1 MSRSAHRARG
11 TIYVLLAATL
21 WGTTGTAA
29 ALAPEVGPLTVGAAV
44 MGIGGL
50 LQGLI
55 AARPMAAR
63 IRDLRSQRSLIL
75 LGAAAIA
82 IYPLAFYS
90 SMRLAGVAVG
100 TVVSIGLAPII
111 AAAIE
116 RIVDRRPLSRRWL
129 VSTAISLL
137 GICALTVAHTAGE
150 GGLGNQGESGSA
162 PGSRPLLG
170 IGLAVLAAATYAL
183 YSWVAATLMLRG
195 LPTRTAMGAL
205 FGLGGLLLLPVVI
218 LAGAPILTTPSNLA
232 AVAYLAVVPM
242 FLGYVLFGRGLAAV
256 SASTAT
262 TLSLWEPV
270 VAAFLAVL
278 VLHEQLPALGW
289 IGVTLVL
296 IGLAVLSVR
305 RPPTSVNARGTS
317 SDPTNSASIQK

>member
-1 MSRSAHRARG
+1 MGGATHRAGG

-29 ALAPEVGPLTVGAAV
+29 ALAPGVGPLAVGAAA

-55 AARPMAAR
+55 AVRPMAAH
-63 IRDLRSQRSLIL
+63 IRELRRQRVMIL

-90 SMRLAGVAVG
+90 SMRLAGVTVG
-100 TVVSIGLAPII
+100 TVVSIGLAPVI
-111 AAAIE
+111 AAVIE
-116 RIVDRRPLSRRWL
+116 RIADRRPLSRRWL
-129 VSTAISLL
+129 VSTGISLL
-137 GICALTVAHTAGE
+137 GICALTVAHATDVAGPGDLGDTAPV
-150 GGLGNQGESGSA
+150 SGW
-162 PGSRPLLG
+162 RPLLG
-170 IGLAVLAAATYAL
+170 LGLAVLAAGTYAL

-195 LPTRTAMGAL
+195 LPARAAMGAL

-218 LAGAPILTTPSNLA
+218 IAGAPILATPGNLA

-278 VLHEQLPALGW
+278 VLREQLPALGW
-289 IGVTLVL
+289 IGVALVL
-296 IGLAVLSVR
+296 IGLAVLTVR
-305 RPPTSVNARGTS
+305 RPTTPAEPPSAS
-317 SDPTNSASIQK
+317 SDSTRSASIQK

>member
-1 MSRSAHRARG
+1 MNHAHRASG

-29 ALAPEVGPLTVGAAV
+29 ALAPDVGPLAVGAAA

-55 AARPMAAR
+55 AIRPMAAH
-63 IRDLRSQRSLIL
+63 IRELRSHRWMLL
-75 LGAAAIA
+75 LGALAIA

-100 TVVSIGLAPII
+100 TVVSIGLAPIV
-111 AAAIE
+111 AAVIE
-116 RIVDRRPLSRRWL
+116 RIVDHRPLSRRWL
-129 VSTAISLL
+129 VSTGISLF
-137 GICALTVAHTAGE
+137 GICALTIAHTSGDTN
-150 GGLGNQGESGSA
+150 LGDATGA
-162 PGSRPLLG
+162 PGWRPLLG
-170 IGLAVLAAATYAL
+170 IALAVLAAATYAL

-195 LPTRTAMGAL
+195 LPARTAMGAL

-218 LAGAPILTTPSNLA
+218 ITGGSILGTPGNLG

-242 FLGYVLFGRGLAAV
+242 FVGYVLFGRGLAAV

-278 VLHEQLPALGW
+278 VLHEQLPVLGW
-289 IGVTLVL
+289 LGVALVL
-296 IGLAVLSVR
+296 IGLAVLTIG
-305 RPPTSVNARGTS
+305 RPAAVAEPPSTACNPSR
-317 SDPTNSASIQK
+317 SASIQK